1 MATIKPPFEIF
12 YDSAGRPAD
21 NAKIY
26 IGTEGQNPETAPVS
40 VYWDEA
46 QTIVAKQPLRTIAG
60 AIYRGGNKA
69 QVYGPS
75 RYSIAVKSANDEL
88 YSYSASVSRE
98 LSSDDINYGSISV
111 TEALNG
117 AIRTV
122 PNFAALSSTGGFI
135 GDKVYL
141 LGHTVAGKGGGYFI
155 AKSSTGLT
163 NDGGMTV
170 INGALAWVRDSTE
183 AANVHMFGALG
194 DGTTNDT
201 TAIQAWLN
209 YIYDTSATGVAPAG
223 TYLTSGATLTWN
235 AGRRVKV
242 VGAGRGATS
251 FKKIGAD
258 SGAVFSFFISSG
270 AYLELNLHLQDFS
283 IEAPGYSSVN
293 GINFDAAA
301 LVTMSR
307 IRVNSC
313 FVGIE
318 GKGLLVSALR
328 DVDTSGNVVGMRFRR
343 GSGGS
348 QPYTNAVLLE
358 NCRANGNSNWALD
371 YGEGSGLYIR
381 TCDFESNG
389 TTGDVN
395 TGGIIIRD
403 TVDDE
408 TGFAL
413 IDVDGLWLE
422 ANKGHSFRMLPSANS
437 MLKMKSVQVYVQEST
452 RAITIGAIRSATF
465 ENILAPSA
473 NAELVCEA
481 ELQNYLGNVNV
492 FAVNPAGSSQ
502 VVGAYKTSSSNGDV
516 WTASKA
522 AVGDLDANTR
532 LKLVR
537 RNSAPSTDNTNGWIF
552 QLANAS
558 GATDGMIQR
567 AGVFRFQKG
576 DGTGDDHAELGPTWF
591 YPGSDNAST
600 CGGASR
606 RWSVMYAG
614 TGTINTSDSREK
626 QQVREVGT
634 AEKAV
639 ALRLKGLLR
648 AFKFNDAVTK
658 KGAGARIHFGVL
670 AQDVKEAF
678 EDEGLVAEE
687 YGVLCYD
694 EWNEKPE
701 VKDSEDNIIQA
712 FEPAGNRYGVRY
724 DELLVFIIA
733 SL

>member
-1 MATIKPPFEIF
+1 MTTIPNLNPIP
-12 YDSAGRPAD
+12 DVTGDDNLITHDTTTNRSGRV
-21 NAKIY
+21 
-26 IGTEGQNPETAPVS
+26 T
-40 VYWDEA
+40 
-46 QTIVAKQPLRTIAG
+46 AG
-60 AIYRGGNKA
+60 ALKA
-69 QVYGPS
+69 YINSG
-75 RYSIAVKSANDEL
+75 L
-88 YSYSASVSRE
+88 G
-98 LSSDDINYGSISV
+98 SDDISY
-111 TEALNG
+111 ALS
-117 AIRTV
+117 TV
-122 PNFAALSSTGGFI
+122 KDQLDKSTRVVANFAALSSTGGLF

-141 LGHTVAGKGGGYFI
+141 AGHTVAGKGGGYFI
-155 AKSSTGLT
+155 AKSSTGLI

-170 INGALAWVRDSTE
+170 INGSLAWVRDSTE
-183 AANVHMFGALG
+183 VANAHMFGALG
-194 DGTTNDT
+194 DGTTDDT
-201 TAIQAWLN
+201 IAIQAWLD
-209 YIYDTSATGVAPAG
+209 YIYTTSATGVVPAG
-223 TYLTSGATLTWN
+223 TYPTSGATLTWN
-235 AGRRVKV
+235 AGRRVKI

-251 FKKIGAD
+251 FKKLGAD
-258 SGAVFSFFISSG
+258 SGAVFSFLISSG
-270 AYLELNLHLQDFS
+270 AYLELNLHLQDFA
-283 IEAPGYSSVN
+283 IEAPGYSNVN

-307 IRVNSC
+307 IRINSC

-328 DVDTSGNVVGMRFRR
+328 DVDASGNVVGMRFRR
-343 GSGGS
+343 GAGGS
-348 QPYTNAVLLE
+348 QPYANAVLLE

-389 TTGDVN
+389 TVGDVN
-395 TGGIIIRD
+395 TGGVIIRD

-413 IDVDGLWLE
+413 IDIDGLWLE
-422 ANKGHSFRMLPSANS
+422 SNKGHSFRMLPSANS

-465 ENILAPSA
+465 ENILAPSGS
-473 NAELVCEA
+473 AELVCEA

-492 FAVNPAGSSQ
+492 FAVNPTGAAQ
-502 VVGAYKTSSSNGDV
+502 IVGAYKTSSSNGDV

-532 LKLVR
+532 LKFVR

-591 YPGSDNAST
+591 YPGSDNVT
-600 CGGASR
+600 ICGAASR
-606 RWSVMYAG
+606 RWSVIYAG

-626 QQVREVGT
+626 QQVREVSV

-639 ALRLKGLLR
+639 ALRLKSLLR
-648 AFKFNDAVTK
+648 AFKFNDAVAK
-658 KGAGARIHFGVL
+658 KGDGARIHFGVL

-694 EWNEKPE
+694 EWDEKPE

-712 FEPAGNRYGVRY
+712 SEPAGNRYGVRY

>member
-1 MATIKPPFEIF
+1 MTTIPNLNPIPAVTGDDYLITHDVATNRSGRV
-12 YDSAGRPAD
+12 SAAALKTFINTGL
-21 NAKIY
+21 
-26 IGTEGQNPETAPVS
+26 G
-40 VYWDEA
+40 
-46 QTIVAKQPLRTIAG
+46 
-60 AIYRGGNKA
+60 
-69 QVYGPS
+69 
-75 RYSIAVKSANDEL
+75 
-88 YSYSASVSRE
+88 
-98 LSSDDINYGSISV
+98 SDDISYLFGSVEDQLDKSTRVITNY
-111 TEALNG
+111 
-117 AIRTV
+117 
-122 PNFAALSSTGGFI
+122 AALATTGGFF

-183 AANVHMFGALG
+183 VANVHMFGALG

-209 YIYDTSATGVAPAG
+209 YIYNTAATGVAPAG
-223 TYLTSGATLTWN
+223 TYLTSGATLPWN

-270 AYLELNLHLQDFS
+270 AYLELNLHLQDFF

-481 ELQNYLGNVNV
+481 ELQNYLGNVSV
-492 FAVNPAGSSQ
+492 FSVNPTGASQ
-502 VVGAYKTSSSNGDV
+502 LVGAYKTSASNGDV

-522 AVGDLDANTR
+522 AIGDLDANTR

-537 RNSAPSTDNTNGWIF
+537 RLSAPSTDNTNGWIF

-558 GATDGMIQR
+558 GAIDGIIQR
-567 AGVFRFQKG
+567 AGVFRFQNG
-576 DGTGDDHAELGPTWF
+576 DGSGADHAELGTSWF
-591 YPGSDNAST
+591 YPGADNVST
-600 CGGASR
+600 CGAASR
-606 RWSVMYAG
+606 RWSVVYAG
-614 TGTINTSDSREK
+614 TGAINTSDREEK
-626 QQVREVGT
+626 QQIRQIST
-634 AEKAV
+634 AEKIV
-639 ALRLKGLLR
+639 AKKLKELLR
-648 AFKFNDAVTK
+648 AFKFKDAVEK
-658 KGAGARIHFGVL
+658 KGDGARIHFGVI
-670 AQDVKEAF
+670 AQDVKAAF
-678 EDEGLVAEE
+678 EEEGLTAED

-694 EWNEKPE
+694 EWEAKPE
-701 VKDSEDNIIQA
+701 IRDGEGNIIQ
-712 FEPAGNRYGVRY
+712 PATEAGGRYGVRY
-724 DELLVFIIA
+724 EELLVFIISA
-733 SL
+733 L